1 VSAAKTGQTAPE
13 TNPSKWEVF
22 RNPGYGYFMAALF
35 LTGFAIQ
42 IQTVA
47 VGWQV
52 YDLTRNPFDLG
63 LVGLSQ
69 FAPALVLVLVTGT
82 VADRFSRRGIMT
94 LCMWI
99 EALVAGGLLVGTAR
113 AFYNP
118 ARSSLITNIVK
129 PAHLPKALAMNSSV
143 NEVATIC
150 GPVAGGL
157 LYGLAPEAAYGVS
170 VVFLFAA
177 GALVAMVPR
186 QPRRGAPAGRSW
198 GEVTAGFRFIRARPI
213 IFGAISLDLFAVL
226 LGGAFAMLPVY
237 ARDIL
242 DVGALG
248 LGLLRAA
255 PAVGAVGVA
264 ALLMYYPIRRNAGK
278 IMFASVAGFGI
289 FTLVFALSKVV
300 WLSVLAL
307 AFIGGFDMV
316 SMVIRGTLVQLNTP
330 DGLRGRVNA
339 VNMIFI
345 GASNELGEFRA
356 GSMAALLGTVPSV
369 ALGAVVQTVPRTARG
384 AGAARRRRGVNRRV
398 GIASV
403 TRRCDMDATRAR
415 GSKTIACTRCRV

>member
-1 VSAAKTGQTAPE
+1 VSAAKSDPAETAAQ
-13 TNPSKWEVF
+13 PSRWDVF
-22 RNPGYGYFMAALF
+22 QNPGYGFFMAALF

-69 FAPALVLVLVTGT
+69 FAPALILVLVTGT
-82 VADRFSRRGIMT
+82 VSDRFSRRGIMT
-94 LCMWI
+94 LCMWV
-99 EALVAGGLLVGTAR
+99 EALVAGGLLVLTLRGNGDVRLVFMVMVLFGTAR

-198 GEVTAGFRFIRARPI
+198 SEVTAGFRFIRARRI

-255 PAVGAVGVA
+255 PAVGAVLVAGV
-264 ALLMYYPIRRNAGK
+264 LMSYPIRRNAGK
-278 IMFASVAGFGI
+278 LMFASVAGFGF

-369 ALGAVVQTVPRTARG
+369 ALGAVVCMGICGLWYKIFPELRDVQELRG
-384 AGAARRRRGVNRRV
+384 EE
-398 GIASV
+398 
-403 TRRCDMDATRAR
+403 DA
-415 GSKTIACTRCRV
+415 